1 MSTKEKYHPIPKW
14 VNQGALYHSRPRRRK
29 KKISKWKIFFTVLN
43 AAFNTVIGC
52 ALVLLVLLWAST
64 LK

>member
-1 MSTKEKYHPIPKW
+1 MKKEKYPAIPAW

-29 KKISKWKIFFTVLN
+29 RKISKWKIFLTVLN

-52 ALVLLVLLWAST
+52 AFILLVLLWAST
-64 LK
+64 LR